1 MPCVERKMFEGAD
14 LSSVY
19 GNSSDFMPPSPP
31 VVQVQQPQQML
42 PPPSM
47 SQQQQP
53 KQMVSV
59 QQPGEIPYNP
69 PVAMYAH
76 ENKPVVGMPT
86 ESFWDRVSQK
96 RYEVLKIVVLALIVL
111 LALSMDSVFK
121 HYLTQYISDSLLTT
135 MQELL
140 VRVSYPVAVLLAIWF
155 IKSM

>member
-19 GNSSDFMPPSPP
+19 GNSSDFMPQPPPP
-31 VVQVQQPQQML
+31 VQAPQQLL

-47 SQQQQP
+47 PQQQP
-53 KQMVSV
+53 KQMVSI

-76 ENKPVVGMPT
+76 ENKPVVSMPS